1 MPKTSLGDMGRKEVR
16 PALTGLERSVVISI
30 WLSSR
35 ADLLIAGQA
44 DV

>member
-16 PALTGLERSVVISI
+16 PALTVLERSVVISI

-35 ADLLIAGQA
+35 IDLLIAGQA
-44 DV
+44 HV